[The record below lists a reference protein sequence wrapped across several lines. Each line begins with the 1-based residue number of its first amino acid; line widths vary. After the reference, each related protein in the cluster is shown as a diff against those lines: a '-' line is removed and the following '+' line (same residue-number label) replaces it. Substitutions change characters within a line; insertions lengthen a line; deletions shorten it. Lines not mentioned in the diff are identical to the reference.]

1 MKNIIV
7 SDNAINSGEDENIV
21 HSNTTFVNLL
31 LEEEVSE
38 DDIHPDALTSYY
50 LDYYDSQYRNGN
62 FSQFVYNSGWSPDI
76 NDIIEKGLE
85 RINALQ
91 HLRLF
96 GMQRAK
102 VNNLTEEQLDEF
114 INGEYFGE
122 NPVRDLLKNDD
133 FFTLEEDIA
142 ECNAHWLKAHPDLKV
157 LSIEE
162 MFEEAEQI
170 VGRPVDRS

>member
-1 MKNIIV
+1 MKHIII
-7 SDNAINSGEDENIV
+7 SNNSINSGENESIV
-21 HSNTTFVNLL
+21 YSNVTFVSLL
-31 LEEEVSE
+31 LEEDVPE

-62 FSQFVYNSGWSPDI
+62 FSQFVYNSGWSSDI

-85 RINALQ
+85 QINALQ

-96 GMQRAK
+96 SLQRTK
-102 VNNLTEEQLDEF
+102 VNELTEEQLDAF
-114 INGEYFGE
+114 INGDYFDE
-122 NPVRDLLKNDD
+122 NPIRDSLKNDD
-133 FFTLEEDIA
+133 FFALEEDIA
-142 ECNAHWLKAHPDLKV
+142 ELNAHWLKTHPDLKV
-157 LSIEE
+157 LSIEG